1 MYGSKSADI
10 SYLRHEKFIERF
22 STRPGIVLT
31 SYYGV
36 DISLLPPCHESLR
49 MHIQRANYQ
58 TLIWKKSRRPN
69 TKCIPLARP
78 DGHGWTIDN
87 KGQLEIF
94 WTAGNLMPQELA
106 DVIASPLVTPEDE
119 HDSSLDYNNMPDA
132 VLESADL
139 FLNLPWRNWVTNI
152 NHFYLL

>member
-1 MYGSKSADI
+1 MGMAG
-10 SYLRHEKFIERF
+10 
-22 STRPGIVLT
+22 P
-31 SYYGV
+31 
-36 DISLLPPCHESLR
+36 
-49 MHIQRANYQ
+49 
-58 TLIWKKSRRPN
+58 
-69 TKCIPLARP
+69 
-78 DGHGWTIDN
+78 IDN

-119 HDSSLDYNNMPDA
+119 HDSSLDYDNMHDT

>member
-22 STRPGIVLT
+22 STKSGIVLT

-49 MHIQRANYQ
+49 MHIRRANYQ

-69 TKCIPLARP
+69 TKAGP

-106 DVIASPLVTPEDE
+106 DVTASPLV
-119 HDSSLDYNNMPDA
+119 
-132 VLESADL
+132 
-139 FLNLPWRNWVTNI
+139 
-152 NHFYLL
+152 